1 MSKPKSDYNRN
12 TYYKSEKWLNPPD
25 SPSTGSIVCY
35 DGMVDYSDGPDRYT
49 FIELAD
55 CHQKVRLHK
64 SHTDS
69 TENFVDKLRAMRNEI
84 DNFIQHFEKI
94 QK

>member
-1 MSKPKSDYNRN
+1 MERDYQRD
-12 TYYKSEKWLNPPD
+12 TFYKSEKWLNPSD

-35 DGMVDYSDGPDRYT
+35 DGMIDYSDGPERCT

-69 TENFVDKLRAMRNEI
+69 ISNFVDKLRAMRNEI
-84 DNFIQHFEKI
+84 DGFINHFEQMK
-94 QK
+94 K

>member
-1 MSKPKSDYNRN
+1 MDYKRD
-12 TYYKSEKWLNPPD
+12 TFYKSERWLNPAD

-35 DGMVDYSDGPDRYT
+35 DGMVDYVDGPDRCT

-64 SHTDS
+64 AHTDS
-69 TENFVDKLRAMRNEI
+69 VEQFTNKLRALRDEI
-84 DNFIQHFEKI
+84 DSFIHHFEDT